1 MRALYWFQNDL
12 RLADNPALLAAAR
25 RADELLLVY
34 CIAPQQAWCNTRGT
48 GSQRARFL
56 HESLKALRDELGP
69 MGQKLLIV
77 EGHPET
83 LIPRLANQYAI
94 DEIHTSKTPGYYES
108 RTLTRLGEL
117 LGDTLFVHGGN
128 TLLNAQQLPFDLDN
142 VPLQFTPFRRQV
154 EALTIDRPALAPA
167 ALPPTPTGLTVE
179 PLPEDNV
186 RPHIAL
192 PVRGGEYAGARRL
205 QQWMFEQRG
214 IAQYKATRNCL
225 DGLDGS
231 STLSPWLANG
241 SLSARTVAHAITQYE
256 SEHGASDS
264 TRHLT
269 MELLWREFFQW
280 RANADG
286 IKLFLAGGLRKR
298 LRRCTFEPRNYARWC
313 QGDTDYPLVNA
324 LMRQLV
330 ATGWMSN
337 RGRQIAASCLIN
349 ELGIDWRYGAAFFE
363 KHLIDYDV
371 GSNYGNWQYIAGVG
385 TDPRGGRHF
394 NLEKQTAEH
403 DPDGQFTTKWG
414 GYRPTQPE
422 YVTDAADWPLMQDD
436 DA

>member
-12 RLADNPALLAAAR
+12 RLADNPGLLAASR
-25 RADELLLVY
+25 RADALLLVY
-34 CIAPQQAWCNTRGT
+34 CITPGQPWCNTRGT
-48 GSQRARFL
+48 GSQSARFL
-56 HESLKALRDELGP
+56 RESLQALRDELTP
-69 MGQKLLIV
+69 LGQKLLVV

-83 LIPRLANQYAI
+83 LLLRLMNQYAI
-94 DEIHTSKTPGYYES
+94 DELHTSSTPGYYES
-108 RTLTRLGEL
+108 LTRTRLQEQH
-117 LGDTLFVHGGN
+117 GDALVVHEGN
-128 TLLNAQQLPFDLDN
+128 TLLRQAQLPFDLER
-142 VPLQFTPFRRQV
+142 VPQQFTPFRRQV
-154 EALTIDRPALAPA
+154 EALAIDSPALTPA
-167 ALPPTPTGLTVE
+167 ALPPIPTGLVVE
-179 PLPEDNV
+179 PLPGDTQK
-186 RPHIAL
+186 PHIAFS
-192 PVRGGEYAGARRL
+192 VRGGEHAGARRL

-225 DGLDGS
+225 DGLAGS

-241 SLSARTVAHAITQYE
+241 CLSARTVAHAIERYE
-256 SEHGASDS
+256 SLHGSNES
-264 TRHLT
+264 TGWLT
-269 MELLWREFFQW
+269 MELLWREFFHW
-280 RANADG
+280 RAHADG
-286 IKLFLAGGLRKR
+286 IKLFLAGGIRKR

-394 NLEKQTAEH
+394 NLEKQTLEH
-403 DPDGQFTTKWG
+403 DPDGEFTTKWG
-414 GYRPTQPE
+414 GYRPRQPE
-422 YVTDAADWPLMQDD
+422 YVTDAADWPLPQEDNT
-436 DA
+436 

>member
-1 MRALYWFQNDL
+1 MRALYWFQSDL
-12 RLADNPALLAAAR
+12 RLADNPGLLAAAR
-25 RADELLLVY
+25 HAKALLLVH
-34 CIAPQQAWCNTRGT
+34 CIVPQPGWCNTRGS
-48 GSQRARFL
+48 GVQRQRFL
-56 HESLKALRDELGP
+56 HESLKALRDELAP
-69 MGQKLLIV
+69 MGQKLLVV

-83 LIPRLANQYAI
+83 LIPQLVNQHAI
-94 DEIHTSKTPGYYES
+94 DEIHTSEAPGFYES
-108 RTLTRLGEL
+108 ATLTRLSEL
-117 LGDTLFVHGGN
+117 VGDTLTEHGGN
-128 TLLNAQQLPFDLDN
+128 TLFSVQQLPFDLDN
-142 VPLQFTPFRRQV
+142 VPLQFTPFRRAV
-154 EALTIDRPALAPA
+154 EKLPIDRPALAPA
-167 ALPPTPTGLTVE
+167 ALPPAPAGLVVE
-179 PLPEDNV
+179 PLPTNNV

-192 PVRGGEYAGARRL
+192 PVQGGEHAGSRRL
-205 QQWMFEQRG
+205 QQWIFEQRG

-241 SLSARTVAHAITQYE
+241 SLSARTVAHAITHYE
-256 SEHGASDS
+256 SMHGANDS
-264 TRHLT
+264 SRHLT

-280 RANADG
+280 RAHADG

-363 KHLIDYDV
+363 KHLIDYHV

-394 NLEKQTAEH
+394 NLNKQTAEH
-403 DPDGQFTTKWG
+403 DPDGEFTTKWG
-414 GYRPTQPE
+414 GYRPPQPE
-422 YVTDAADWPLMQDD
+422 FVTDAADWPLTQDE